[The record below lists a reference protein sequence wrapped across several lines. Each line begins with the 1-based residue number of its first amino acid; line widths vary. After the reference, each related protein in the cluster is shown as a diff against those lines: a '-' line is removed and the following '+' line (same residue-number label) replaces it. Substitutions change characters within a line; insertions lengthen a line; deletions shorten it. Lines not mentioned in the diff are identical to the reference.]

1 MDWKGMLD
9 LDVMS
14 LSNTSGISTLSSK
27 CRFKGTVSWVAPVV
41 VSQWLERRQE
51 TGKVPQGA
59 CDKKSQQLLL
69 QMVLC
74 GSVLRV
80 PHACGL
86 KPVCYELFQLKFHS
100 TSSATGLSR
109 SVYQHER
116 FPPTRAISIS

>member
-59 CDKKSQQLLL
+59 CDKKKSTAPVTDGF
-69 QMVLC
+69 MWK
-74 GSVLRV
+74 RV
-80 PHACGL
+80 
-86 KPVCYELFQLKFHS
+86 
-100 TSSATGLSR
+100 
-109 SVYQHER
+109 
-116 FPPTRAISIS
+116 TRATRMRVETNLLRAVPIEVPQHKFGHWTVTIRLST

>member
-59 CDKKSQQLLL
+59 CDKKSQQLLV
-69 QMVLC
+69 QMVYVEAC
-74 GSVLRV
+74 DACHCK
-80 PHACGL
+80 HARGL
-86 KPVCYELFQLKFHS
+86 NPIY
-100 TSSATGLSR
+100 
-109 SVYQHER
+109 
-116 FPPTRAISIS
+116 

>member
-41 VSQWLERRQE
+41 VSQWLERRQD

-59 CDKKSQQLLL
+59 CDKKVNSSCYRWFY
-69 QMVLC
+69 VEAC
-74 GSVLRV
+74 YACHT
-80 PHACGL
+80 HAG
-86 KPVCYELFQLKFHS
+86 
-100 TSSATGLSR
+100 
-109 SVYQHER
+109 
-116 FPPTRAISIS
+116 